1 VVPNGSFSA
10 GKFIPWQDAK
20 EQAVNQAQI
29 HQQKEA
35 RLSMKQA
42 VMTKAGEI
50 EIHEVPGPTPGEGE
64 VLLRVQRIGVCGSD
78 IHVYHGKHPLT
89 SYPVVQGHEFSAIL
103 EAAGPGVSGPKPGTK
118 VTSMPQIVCGE
129 CAPCRRGDYHI
140 CDKLKVQGFQAPG
153 CAQEL
158 WVTAADMVI
167 TLPDSFTF
175 EQGAL
180 VEPAA
185 VAVHAVA
192 RAGNLSGKRAVV
204 LGSGPIG
211 NLVAQTARSAGA
223 QVLITDISDYRL
235 DVARQC
241 GLDKTSNAREESL
254 ADASERTFGKG
265 GFEVAFECVGVE
277 ATITEAVSNIQKGGT
292 LVIVGVFGDKPRID
306 MAIVQDR
313 ELNLHGTLMY
323 KRQDYLQAVELI
335 ASGGILTESLVSRHF
350 SIDNYIEAY
359 RYIDQYGDKSMKV
372 VIDVA

>member
-1 VVPNGSFSA
+1 
-10 GKFIPWQDAK
+10 
-20 EQAVNQAQI
+20 
-29 HQQKEA
+29 
-35 RLSMKQA
+35 MKQA

-50 EIHEVPGPTPGEGE
+50 KIHEISAPTPGEGE

-89 SYPVVQGHEFSAIL
+89 SYPVVQGHEFSAVL
-103 EAAGPGVSGPKPGTK
+103 EAVGPGVSGLNLGTK

-158 WVTAADMVI
+158 WVTSADMVI
-167 TLPDSFTF
+167 PLPENFTF

-180 VEPAA
+180 VEPAS

-192 RAGNLSGKRAVV
+192 RAGDLTGKRAVV
-204 LGSGPIG
+204 LGAGPIG
-211 NLVAQTARSAGA
+211 NLVAQTARCAGA
-223 QVLITDISDYRL
+223 QVMITDISDYRL
-235 DVARQC
+235 EVARQC
-241 GLDKTSNAREESL
+241 GLDKTSNAKEENL
-254 ADASERTFGKG
+254 ADAAERIFGQD
-265 GFEVAFECVGVE
+265 GFDVAFECVGVE
-277 ATITEAVSNIQKGGT
+277 ATITAAVANIQKGGS
-292 LVIVGVFGDKPRID
+292 LIIVGVFGDKPRID

-323 KRQDYLQAVELI
+323 KRPDYLKAVELI
-335 ASGGILTESLVSRHF
+335 ASGGIVTEPLVSKHF
-350 SIDNYIEAY
+350 SIDNYIDAY
-359 RYIDQYGDKSMKV
+359 HYIDEYGDKSMKV